1 MGEGVMA
8 EMDPVESAAQSSD
21 VYVFYTDTGDVVGPF
36 DPNKNPEYR
45 FLANLEACSDG
56 WRWSAMAIIESPN
69 LYELRGLADAALTGP
84 SDPVD
89 ETAKPVKHGSRVL
102 RSPPHF
108 PNFGFAR
115 LRVEKGRASEV
126 LDEIDRKTG
135 YSGSAMV
142 SGKFEILAEIGSF
155 DPDEVCD
162 LLMALADISGVTDV
176 QAGQVSGE
184 WYYYRPRKRRV
195 GRPEDEEA

>member
-1 MGEGVMA
+1 MT
-8 EMDPVESAAQSSD
+8 EMDPVESAARSPD
-21 VYVFYTDTGDVVGPF
+21 VYVFYTDTGDVVDPF
-36 DPNKNPEYR
+36 DPERNSEYR

-56 WRWSAMAIIESPN
+56 WRWSAMAIVESPN

-89 ETAKPVKHGSRVL
+89 ETAKPVKHGARVL

-115 LRVEKGRASEV
+115 LRVAKGSASAV
-126 LDEIDRKTG
+126 LDEINDRAG
-135 YSGSAMV
+135 YTGSAMV
-142 SGKFEILAEIGSF
+142 SGKFEILVELGS
-155 DPDEVCD
+155 DVPDDVCE
-162 LLMALADISGVTDV
+162 LLMALADISGVTGVEAARVNGD
-176 QAGQVSGE
+176 

-195 GRPEDEEA
+195 GRPEDEEG

>member
-21 VYVFYTDTGDVVGPF
+21 VYVFYTDTDDVVGPF